1 MVEKTLS
8 AADLPRLVVQLPDG
22 KEVHHS
28 IAGSEVTIGRDPSNR
43 ITIAD
48 QFVSKFHAKL
58 LVSHAS
64 ITLVDL
70 GSANKTYV
78 NGQPISELPVKYGD
92 ELQFAGVRCRLLGP
106 ESVERHAAP
115 APPPPRP
122 VAPPPGSIRSAPAA
136 AAPAPPEPVSHQRP
150 PAAPG
155 RFKAAKAAKPAKA
168 AAAVAGQSTPPPIEA
183 DPMKRLLRI
192 GGLLI
197 LVSLA
202 LAVMLRILLVP
213 SAEPAKD
220 SGKAQATEPTT
231 TAPVAATEPTP
242 TPTPAPPPTTPNPTQ
257 PANATRAATPGS
269 SRPGSTSSAQDYFD
283 QALSF
288 LDTGRLK
295 EAETAFKKVL
305 EIEPENASARTRLA
319 LLQEEIAQKADQ
331 HFGNARQA
339 FQYLRYDEAIAEW
352 EMFLTL
358 ADSSDV
364 RYAEAEQGIAQAK
377 AKLR

>member
-1 MVEKTLS
+1 
-8 AADLPRLVVQLPDG
+8 
-22 KEVHHS
+22 
-28 IAGSEVTIGRDPSNR
+28 
-43 ITIAD
+43 
-48 QFVSKFHAKL
+48 
-58 LVSHAS
+58 
-64 ITLVDL
+64 
-70 GSANKTYV
+70 
-78 NGQPISELPVKYGD
+78 
-92 ELQFAGVRCRLLGP
+92 
-106 ESVERHAAP
+106 
-115 APPPPRP
+115 
-122 VAPPPGSIRSAPAA
+122 
-136 AAPAPPEPVSHQRP
+136 
-150 PAAPG
+150 
-155 RFKAAKAAKPAKA
+155 
-168 AAAVAGQSTPPPIEA
+168 
-183 DPMKRLLRI
+183 MKRLLRI

-197 LVSLA
+197 LVSIA
-202 LAVMLRILLVP
+202 LAVMLRILLAP
-213 SAEPAKD
+213 SGEPAKEPD
-220 SGKAQATEPTT
+220 KTQATGASTEPTT
-231 TAPVAATEPTP
+231 TAPVAAPEPVPTP
-242 TPTPAPPPTTPNPTQ
+242 TPTPTPSPPADAARGKTP
-257 PANATRAATPGS
+257 ASSHAGS
-269 SRPGSTSSAQDYFD
+269 ASSAQDFFD